1 MKVTLNEDE
10 MSLVRWC
17 CKLMEDMQDAGL
29 TDDPDR
35 DCTITFDGHHM
46 AWLTVKLDKQEDSE
60 ILDEIMEND
69 NIKPTL
75 VDLTKDLPEY
85 TYSLDLGE

>member
-1 MKVTLNEDE
+1 MTLTEDE
-10 MSLVRWC
+10 MSLIRWA

-29 TDDPDR
+29 FDDPDR
-35 DCTITFDGHHM
+35 NCTLTLDGHSM
-46 AWLTVKLDKQEDSE
+46 AWLTVKLNNQDDREV
-60 ILDEIMEND
+60 LDEIMENA
-69 NIKPTL
+69 NIKRTL

>member
-1 MKVTLNEDE
+1 
-10 MSLVRWC
+10 
-17 CKLMEDMQDAGL
+17 MEDMQDAGL

-35 DCTITFDGHHM
+35 DCTLALDGQHM
-46 AWLTVKLDKQEDSE
+46 AWLTVKLDSQEDSE
-60 ILDEIMEND
+60 ILDELMNNA
-69 NIKPTL
+69 NIKCTL